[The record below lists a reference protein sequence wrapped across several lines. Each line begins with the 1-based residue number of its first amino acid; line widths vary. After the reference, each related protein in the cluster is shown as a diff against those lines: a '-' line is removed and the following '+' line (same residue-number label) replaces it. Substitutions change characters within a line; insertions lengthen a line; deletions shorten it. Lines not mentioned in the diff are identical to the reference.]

1 VSTRRGLLRLVTAGG
16 AFAACRPGPSDLP
29 SGTDRWHPY
38 AGGLADLLIV
48 GGTIWTMDPEHPE
61 VGAVAARGG
70 RVIAIGEPGDL
81 THLHGPRTRVLD
93 LGGGLAVPGLTD
105 AHAHII
111 GLGTEL
117 EEVDL
122 RGVTSIEEAITRV
135 RNAAPPTGWV
145 LGRGWDQNL
154 WPGAAMPTH
163 DGLSAAFPDRPVWL
177 RRVDGHAGWA
187 NLAALAAA
195 GITADTPAPQGGE
208 ITLRDGPHGR
218 ELTGLLVDTAME
230 LVPVPRPD
238 RDSLRRRVLAAQAR
252 VLPLGL
258 TGVHEMGVSQDSDA
272 TMRALATAGELK
284 LRITAYADED
294 WFVRQLRHKLP
305 EKPGHDTRYALVG
318 VKLYVDGALGSRGA
332 ALLAPYDDR
341 PGHRGA
347 LQHTAAQL
355 TELVHTSTR
364 GGWQV
369 AAHAIGDRAIRE
381 LLDTL
386 ASLPPDRK
394 SDPRLRVEHAQIVDL
409 ADIPRFARLGAI
421 ASMQPTHATS
431 DMPWVPARIGNTRLP
446 GAYAWRRF
454 LAAGV
459 PLALGSDFP
468 VEQPNPTHGLH
479 AAITRQDAHGQPPRG
494 WLPDQRLS
502 LWQAVAGFTTG
513 AAFAAKQEH
522 WRGRL
527 SPGMA
532 ADLTCFRDDLREL
545 PTPAIRD
552 APVRATVVGGR
563 VAWE

>member
-1 VSTRRGLLRLVTAGG
+1 MSTRRGLLRLVTAGG

-29 SGTDRWHPY
+29 SGTDHRHPY
-38 AGGLADLLIV
+38 ADGLADLLVV
-48 GGTIWTMDPEHPE
+48 GGTIWTMDPERPE

-70 RVIAIGEPGDL
+70 RVIAVGEPGDL

-105 AHAHII
+105 AHAHLI
-111 GLGTEL
+111 GLGAEL

-122 RGVTSIEEAITRV
+122 RGVTSIDAAIARV
-135 RNAAPPTGWV
+135 RSSAPPTGWV

-163 DGLSAAFPDRPVWL
+163 DLLSAAFPDRPVWL

-195 GITADTPAPQGGE
+195 GITADTSAPQGGE
-208 ITLRDGPHGR
+208 IMLRDGPHGR
-218 ELTGLLVDTAME
+218 ELTGLLVDAAME

-238 RDSLRRRVLAAQAR
+238 RDTLRRRALAAQAR

-258 TGVHEMGVSQDSDA
+258 TGVHEMGVSQDGDA
-272 TMRALATAGELK
+272 TLRALASAGELK

-294 WFVRQLRHKLP
+294 WFVRQLRHNLP
-305 EKPGHDTRYALVG
+305 EKPGHDPRYALVG

-355 TELVHTSTR
+355 TELVHMSTR

-409 ADIPRFARLGAI
+409 ADIPRFASLGAV

-431 DMPWVPARIGNTRLP
+431 DMPWVPARIGAARLP

-479 AAITRQDAHGQPPRG
+479 AAITRQDAHSQPPHG

-532 ADLTCFRDDLREL
+532 ADLTCFHDDLREL

-563 VAWE
+563 VVWE